1 MKVLHLITWLVPGG
15 IEKWLLSMLGQ
26 APLND
31 VVMDF
36 CCKGAEVGVL
46 AGEARAQGATVHHCP
61 LGPDHVRFGQ
71 RLRQIL
77 ADGQYDVVHNHMET
91 YSGFP
96 VWVARRA
103 GVPVITSYHNTR
115 FSAQTW
121 TRAAGLR
128 QLRDVYQR
136 VSVGYALR
144 QSDMVTGCSDAVL
157 ANVAPDYRERANY
170 HLLYYGVQVPSLPD
184 SEARAAF
191 RAEHSWPADAAVI
204 LHVGRFNPQKNHGGL
219 LDVFER
225 VLAQVPA
232 ARLVLVGDGPL
243 RPAVEQSIAERG
255 IADQVRLLG
264 LRDDVPRLMGL
275 SDVFLFPSFFEGFG
289 LAALEANAAALPVVA
304 SRVPGLT
311 EAVVDGQTALLHD
324 VQDVDG
330 MVRSVTRLIAEP
342 EYARQMGEAGRRRVE
357 AAYSLDASARRLR
370 DLYQLCVN

>member
-1 MKVLHLITWLVPGG
+1 MRVLHLITWLVPGG

-36 CCKGAEVGVL
+36 CCKGANVGSL
-46 AGEARAQGATVHHCP
+46 ADEARAHGSTVHHCP
-61 LGPDHVRFGQ
+61 LAPDHVRFGQ
-71 RLRQIL
+71 RLSQIL

-96 VWVARRA
+96 VWVAQRA
-103 GVPVITSYHNTR
+103 GVPVVTSYHNTR
-115 FSAQTW
+115 FTAQTW

-144 QSDMVTGCSDAVL
+144 HSNIVTGCSEAVL
-157 ANVAPDYRERANY
+157 ANVAPDFQERANY
-170 HLLYYGVQVPSLPD
+170 HVLYYGVQVPPLPED
-184 SEARAAF
+184 AERTAF
-191 RAEHSWPADAAVI
+191 RAELGWPADTPVI
-204 LHVGRFNPQKNHGGL
+204 LHVGRFNEQKNHGGL

-225 VLAQVPA
+225 VLALVPA
-232 ARLVLVGDGPL
+232 ARLVLVGDGLL
-243 RPAVEQSIAERG
+243 RPTVEESIAARG
-255 IADQVRLLG
+255 IGEQVRLLG
-264 LRDDVPRLMGL
+264 LRGDVPRLMGL

-311 EAVVDGQTALLHD
+311 EAVVDGQTALLHE

-330 MVRSVTRLIAEP
+330 MARSVTRLLTEP
-342 EYARQMGEAGRRRVE
+342 DAARQMGDAGRRRVE
-357 AAYSLDASARRLR
+357 ADYSLDASARRLR
-370 DLYQLCVN
+370 DLYRACVN